1 MNYIIDPMIFYWI
14 EVIHNLGDI
23 AICLFTISFVGFFIL
38 LGSVVGDWY
47 CDDDDMK
54 KGKIAMKWTL
64 VATIVFGLI
73 MIFSPSKQT
82 MIEMLVAKYATVD
95 NAEWTADALKS
106 LVDYIVQTVQ
116 AIK

>member
-14 EVIHNLGDI
+14 EVIHNIGGI
-23 AICLFTISFVGFFIL
+23 AILLFAISFVGFFIL
-38 LGSVVGDWY
+38 LGSVIGDWY
-47 CDDDDMK
+47 CDDDDMA
-54 KGKIAMKWTL
+54 KGKKAMKWTL

-73 MIFSPSKQT
+73 MTLTPSKQT
-82 MIEMLVAKYATVD
+82 MIEMLVAKYATID

-106 LVDYIVQTVQ
+106 LVDYIVQAVQ

>member
-1 MNYIIDPMIFYWI
+1 
-14 EVIHNLGDI
+14 
-23 AICLFTISFVGFFIL
+23 
-38 LGSVVGDWY
+38 
-47 CDDDDMK
+47 
-54 KGKIAMKWTL
+54 MKWLL

-73 MIFSPSKQT
+73 VIFAPSKQT

-106 LVDYIVQTVQ
+106 LVDYIVQAAQ